1 VSVRE
6 LGDGGRAVSRTGLGG
21 NNFGPVVD
29 LAGTRAIVDA
39 AIDAGVTFIDTAE
52 RYGDGDSERFLGEAL
67 RGRRDRVVL
76 ATKFGGGPPGAQA
89 RGTAAYIRRAVEG
102 SLRRLQTDYV
112 DLLYYHAPDGLT
124 PIAET
129 LAALAELVRQGSVRA
144 IGCSNFSAAQL
155 AEADAAA
162 RSAGTTRFAAIQ
174 NHYSLLE
181 RDADKDVLPLCRE
194 LGVGFVAYFPL
205 AGGLLTGKYRRGRPA
220 PKGTRLARWG
230 RELLSDETFDEVERL
245 ESFAAEHGRSLH
257 ELAIAAAYST
267 PGIVSV
273 LVGATSPQQVEAN
286 AAVDWE
292 LDPDTLAAMPRV
304 EGRGLHSGRSRR

>member
-1 VSVRE
+1 MSVRE
-6 LGDGGRAVSRTGLGG
+6 LGDSGLAVSRTGLGG
-21 NNFGPVVD
+21 NNFGPIVD
-29 LAGTRAIVDA
+29 LAGTRSIVDT
-39 AIDAGVTFIDTAE
+39 AIDAGITFIDTAE

-67 RGRRDRVVL
+67 RGRRHRVVL
-76 ATKFGGGPPGAQA
+76 ATKFGGGRPGEQA
-89 RGTAAYIRRAVEG
+89 RGTAAYIGGAIEA

-112 DLLYYHAPDGLT
+112 DLLYYHAPDGVT

-129 LAALAELVRQGSVRA
+129 LAALDELVRQGSVRA

-155 AEADAAA
+155 AEADGAA
-162 RSAGTTRFAAIQ
+162 RSGDTSRFAALQ
-174 NHYSLLE
+174 NQYSLLE
-181 RDADKDVLPLCRE
+181 RDADNDVLPLCRE

-205 AGGLLTGKYRRGRPA
+205 AGGLLTGKYRRGSPA
-220 PKGTRLARWG
+220 PEGTRLARWG
-230 RELLSDETFDEVERL
+230 RELLSDETFDAVERL

-273 LVGATSPQQVEAN
+273 LVGATSPEQVEAN

-292 LDPDTLAAMPRV
+292 LDPDTLAAMPRI
-304 EGRGLHSGRSRR
+304 EGRGLHSGRPRS